1 METPK
6 NSLSREYEK
15 RLEQLSPFEIKNEL
29 IAMAE
34 ENARTSSATFLN
46 AGRGNPN
53 WIETDARE
61 AFFLL
66 GSFGI
71 DECKRVRHEEPGIA
85 GIPSRTGCAERF
97 AEFLTANADRPGAVF
112 LRKAWDYMV
121 KKLGA
126 DPDGLAYGPKA

>member
-53 WIETDARE
+53 WIESDARE

-71 DECKRVRHEEPGIA
+71 DEIGRAHV
-85 GIPSRTGCAERF
+85 
-97 AEFLTANADRPGAVF
+97 
-112 LRKAWDYMV
+112 
-121 KKLGA
+121 
-126 DPDGLAYGPKA
+126 